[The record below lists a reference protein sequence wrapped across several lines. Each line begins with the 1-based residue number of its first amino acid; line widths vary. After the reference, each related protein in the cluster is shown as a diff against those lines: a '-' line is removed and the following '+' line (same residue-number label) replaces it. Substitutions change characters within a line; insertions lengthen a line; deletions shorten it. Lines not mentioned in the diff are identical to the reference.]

1 MRATQAGAGAIL
13 TDREKRPRLKKDLDE
28 NLPVNVDIKKP
39 TNEVV
44 GGRPLSRTASGK
56 TKA

>member
-1 MRATQAGAGAIL
+1 MRSTKAGIGAIR
-13 TDREKRPRLKKDLDE
+13 TDREKRPGLKKDLDG
-28 NLPVNVDIKKP
+28 NLPVNVDVKKP

-44 GGRPLSRTASGK
+44 DGRPLSRTASGK